1 MGDVRVVSP
10 NSLNSKP
17 IALCGTLARGPWLSE
32 AVYAPED
39 TPPPESRHLA
49 VLAAVSKAGGRL
61 ARVDDAEAA
70 QQSIARA
77 WLARTPDGGFAL
89 TILGAFIA
97 SRRPK
102 SAI

>member
-1 MGDVRVVSP
+1 M
-10 NSLNSKP
+10 NSKQV
-17 IALCGTLARGPWLSE
+17 ALCGTLARGAWLSE
-32 AVYAPED
+32 VEYAPED

-61 ARVDDAEAA
+61 ARVEDAEAA

-77 WLARTPDGGFAL
+77 WLSRTPDGGFAL

-102 SAI
+102 TAA

>member
-1 MGDVRVVSP
+1 MGDVRVLSP
-10 NSLNSKP
+10 DNLNTKQ
-17 IALCGTLARGPWLSE
+17 IARCGTLARGAWLSE
-32 AVYAPED
+32 VEYEPEH

-61 ARVDDAEAA
+61 AQVEDAEAA

-77 WLARTPDGGFAL
+77 WLSRTPDGGFAL

-97 SRRPK
+97 SRRC
-102 SAI
+102 